1 MNDRLLSYI
10 VLEAVHSFLSNT
22 CIKNFMKCQHF
33 PTKKHHTGKS
43 PTAVYAKKKILI
55 KMLCMG
61 KWQKLERFMIFGG
74 VDVNLFVKCQAI
86 LEQAQN
92 RQYG

>member
-43 PTAVYAKKKILI
+43 PTAVYATKKKFKL
-55 KMLCMG
+55 KCCAWENG
-61 KWQKLERFMIFGG
+61 K
-74 VDVNLFVKCQAI
+74 N
-86 LEQAQN
+86 
-92 RQYG
+92 